1 MPVFNNALAG
11 AAGSGG
17 DAGYKIERSLRFN
30 SADSAYLNRTPS
42 SASNRRTWTLSFWV
56 KKHRNSGN
64 AQQIFG
70 QYRSNS
76 PEAQNRFQLYFL
88 GTNELEIHTYSLT
101 HLKTNRVFRDNSA
114 WYHIVLAV
122 DTTLSTANNR
132 MRLYV
137 NGVEETSFATR
148 NNPSQNLELGVNTDG
163 EINIGTAP
171 NAKSSFYADINLA
184 DVQFVD
190 GQQLAATDFGK
201 LDDNNVWQP
210 KKFTGTYGPLV
221 DQSQTWSTYG
231 SHTGS
236 TNNSTGTGWQSAF
249 DALGTTYTWSTNGS
263 DLTFTSAIPYTQKV
277 EIWGYKFNSS
287 DAIRV
292 NGSAVSGF
300 NIGNSDS
307 QLSWV
312 TALSGSGNLTSIG
325 STGYGLIAQVRVD
338 GKLLID
344 AGVSVVNNGFHLD
357 FSDNSSNAALGTC
370 LLYTSPSPRD

>member
-1 MPVFNNALAG
+1 MSIPGAASPLFIGAAAG
-11 AAGSGG
+11 AV
-17 DAGYKIERSLRFN
+17 AGYQIDRSLRFN
-30 SADSAYLNRTPS
+30 DDDSAYLNRTPS

-201 LDDNNVWQP
+201 LDD
-210 KKFTGTYGPLV
+210 
-221 DQSQTWSTYG
+221 
-231 SHTGS
+231 
-236 TNNSTGTGWQSAF
+236 
-249 DALGTTYTWSTNGS
+249 
-263 DLTFTSAIPYTQKV
+263 
-277 EIWGYKFNSS
+277 
-287 DAIRV
+287 
-292 NGSAVSGF
+292 
-300 NIGNSDS
+300 
-307 QLSWV
+307 LS
-312 TALSGSGNLTSIG
+312 
-325 STGYGLIAQVRVD
+325 LIH
-338 GKLLID
+338 I
-344 AGVSVVNNGFHLD
+344 
-357 FSDNSSNAALGTC
+357 
-370 LLYTSPSPRD
+370 